1 MVVLCCFVDA
11 RIYSED
17 DHVGCIVVMD
27 VDTYLICIY
36 CIITSDISNATA
48 DNTDA
53 SIIQSHAIKLMQKIM
68 PRIY

>member
-1 MVVLCCFVDA
+1 
-11 RIYSED
+11 
-17 DHVGCIVVMD
+17 MD
-27 VDTYLICIY
+27 VDIYLICIY
-36 CIITSDISNATA
+36 CIITSVISNATA